1 MDARPGQTLAGVD
14 IVVLVNSGSASSAEI
29 LAGALKDN
37 GRARLLGARTYGKG
51 SVQSVIPL
59 SDGRALKITTSRYA
73 TPSGTLIQERGI
85 DPDLQ
90 LAAAAAAPRFDEP
103 HLDAGVKAA
112 VQELR
117 QMREL
122 HRRDGLPEPR
132 TAGVRPPRA

>member
-1 MDARPGQTLAGVD
+1 
-14 IVVLVNSGSASSAEI
+14 
-29 LAGALKDN
+29 
-37 GRARLLGARTYGKG
+37 
-51 SVQSVIPL
+51 VIPL

-90 LAAAAAAPRFDEP
+90 LAAAAAPRFDEP

>member
-1 MDARPGQTLAGVD
+1 VD
-14 IVVLVNSGSASSAEI
+14 IVVLVNRGSASSAEI

-90 LAAAAAAPRFDEP
+90 VAAAPRFDEP

-112 VQELR
+112 LQELR
-117 QMREL
+117 QMWDL